1 MFERFLSKNPNAPE
15 WFQCSYVQCE
25 EHEET
30 CRVQIAEKQ
39 PVVILQFDHKHT
51 LPAAMI
57 RDQIATIHA
66 EAFAGDMHHGGSSS
80 TDLLALPRH
89 TLLVAT
95 TEGYQKYEINVLG
108 YLLLRFNSVA
118 VCVEQL
124 AVLRSIGSA
133 LMVWMFNIF
142 FICILPQ

>member
-1 MFERFLSKNPNAPE
+1 MQSADRGKAACCDLAVRSQAHASSSNDSGPN
-15 WFQCSYVQCE
+15 
-25 EHEET
+25 
-30 CRVQIAEKQ
+30 
-39 PVVILQFDHKHT
+39 
-51 LPAAMI
+51 
-57 RDQIATIHA
+57 RDDPRRS
-66 EAFAGDMHHGGSSS
+66 FRRSS

-133 LMVWMFNIF
+133 LMVWMFV
-142 FICILPQ
+142 

>member
-1 MFERFLSKNPNAPE
+1 MEPRAEAVLPFECAFDCG
-15 WFQCSYVQCE
+15 FQGSYVQCE

-66 EAFAGDMHHGGSSS
+66 EAFAAAAQICWLCRGTPCSLLPPRATKNMKSTCLATFCCASIRWQFASSS
-80 TDLLALPRH
+80 
-89 TLLVAT
+89 
-95 TEGYQKYEINVLG
+95 
-108 YLLLRFNSVA
+108 LRCFGPLEA
-118 VCVEQL
+118 
-124 AVLRSIGSA
+124 
-133 LMVWMFNIF
+133 
-142 FICILPQ
+142 P